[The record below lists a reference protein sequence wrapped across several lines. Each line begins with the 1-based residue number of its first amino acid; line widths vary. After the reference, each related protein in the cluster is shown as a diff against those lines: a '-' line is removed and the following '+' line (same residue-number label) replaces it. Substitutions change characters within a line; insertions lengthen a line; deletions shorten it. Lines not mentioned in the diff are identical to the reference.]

1 KIVLNPNDGGWVGK
15 LKEQL
20 AGQKVDMAIDN
31 IAGPL
36 LAKVIETLG
45 MNGRVSCIGQLAGPG
60 PNFSAAPLVFKRV
73 LMRGVFGGAYSASE
87 ARQAWNKVVELMKKN
102 GAKPIV
108 DSSFQFHD

>member
-20 AGQKVDMAIDN
+20 AGQKVDLAIDN

-45 MNGRVSCIGQLAGPG
+45 NNGRVSCIGQLAGPV
-60 PNFSAAPLVFKRV
+60 PNFSPATLFFKR
-73 LMRGVFGGAYSASE
+73 LSMRGVFVGAYSASE
-87 ARQAWNKVVELMKKN
+87 ARQAWNKVVELMKKT

-108 DSSFQFHD
+108 DSIFEFEQ